1 MEDKLTKIIITISI
15 IIFIIAIIG
24 AIATFTLKAWLV
36 VEGVK
41 AVESAGGLA
50 GIFEKILQ
58 LFQ

>member
-1 MEDKLTKIIITISI
+1 MEDKLAKIIITISI
-15 IIFIIAIIG
+15 IIFIIAVIG
-24 AIATFTLKAWLV
+24 AIATFAVKAWLV

>member
-1 MEDKLTKIIITISI
+1 MEDKLANIIITISI
-15 IIFIIAIIG
+15 IIFIIAVIG
-24 AIATFTLKAWLV
+24 AIATFAVKAWLV

-50 GIFEKILQ
+50 SIFEKILQ